1 MGTDVAR
8 LGATF
13 GGLAPLMLWGG
24 RFDHRPHG
32 DLLRLSASIEVDR
45 RLLPQDVAAT
55 KAHARTLVSA
65 GLLPGDV
72 LPQIDECLDELVSE
86 HAAGTLEIRAE
97 DEDVHSLVERRLTE
111 RLGETG
117 KRIHAGRSRN
127 DLVATDLRLWCMAAA
142 LELAKTAGAVV
153 STLCDRA
160 EEHLDTLMP
169 GYTHLQRAQPVT
181 VGFHLCAHGFAL
193 ARDAQRFVAA
203 HDAASTSP
211 LGAGAL
217 AGSSLGLDPEVAA
230 RALGLDSV
238 FDNAMD
244 AVSDRDFACELLFAC
259 ALCCI
264 HLSRLGEEIVLWT
277 SSEFSFARLADE
289 WSTGSSM
296 MPQKRNPDV
305 AELVRGRA
313 GRSLGDLMGLMGVL
327 KGLPL
332 AYDRDL
338 QEDKEPVFSSVD
350 RTRSCLKA
358 VSHLVRALSFD
369 EGVLARAAGGG
380 AAWATDVA
388 EALVRRGVPF
398 REAHEGAGR
407 LVAALE
413 RRGAG
418 LAEATPEELQAAHP
432 RLEEEDR
439 QLADPR
445 AGVSAR
451 SGRGGPAPEEVAR
464 QIGELRAAATAL
476 L

>member
-1 MGTDVAR
+1 
-8 LGATF
+8 
-13 GGLAPLMLWGG
+13 MLWGG
-24 RFDHRPHG
+24 RFDQSPHS
-32 DLLRLSASIEVDR
+32 DLLRLSASIAIDL
-45 RLLPQDVAAT
+45 RLLPQDISVT
-55 KAHARTLVSA
+55 KAHARTLVAA
-65 GLLPGDV
+65 GLLSAKDLAPLDK
-72 LPQIDECLDELVSE
+72 CLDELEVE
-86 HAAGTLEIRAE
+86 LAAGTLEIRAE

-127 DLVATDLRLWCMAAA
+127 DLVATDLRLWCRAAA
-142 LELAKTAGAVV
+142 LDLAEAAAAAV
-153 STLCDRA
+153 SALCDRA
-160 EEHLDTLMP
+160 EEHLDTVMP

-193 ARDAQRFVAA
+193 ARDARRFMAA

-211 LGAGAL
+211 LGAGAV
-217 AGSSLGLDPEVAA
+217 AGTTLPLDADVAA
-230 RALGLDSV
+230 RELGFEAV

-259 ALCCI
+259 ALCCV

-277 SSEFSFARLADE
+277 SSEFSFAGLADA

-296 MPQKRNPDV
+296 MPQKRNPDL

-313 GRSLGDLMGLMGVL
+313 GRSLGDLMGLMAVL

-338 QEDKEPVFSSVD
+338 QEDKEPIFSSVD
-350 RTRSCLKA
+350 RTRSCLEA

-369 EGVLARAAGGG
+369 KDVLARAAG
-380 AAWATDVA
+380 AATWATDVA
-388 EALVRRGVPF
+388 EALVGRGVPF
-398 REAHEGAGR
+398 REAHEGTGR
-407 LVAALE
+407 LVASLE
-413 RRGAG
+413 RRGAS
-418 LAEATPEELQAAHP
+418 LAEATSDELRAAHS
-432 RLEEEDR
+432 RLEDGDR
-439 QLADPR
+439 ALADPR
-445 AGVSAR
+445 AGVAAR

-464 QIGELRAAATAL
+464 QIGALRAAAAHL

>member
-1 MGTDVAR
+1 VNGSSKVEGTNP
-8 LGATF
+8 G
-13 GGLAPLMLWGG
+13 MLWGG
-24 RFDHRPHG
+24 RFDHSPHS
-32 DLLRLSASIEVDR
+32 DLLRLSASIEFDQ

-55 KAHARTLVSA
+55 KAHARTLVAA
-65 GLLPGDV
+65 GLLASDA
-72 LPQIDECLDELVSE
+72 LRELDDCLDELASE

-111 RLGETG
+111 QLGETG
-117 KRIHAGRSRN
+117 RRIHAGRSRN
-127 DLVATDLRLWCMAAA
+127 DLVATDLRLWCKSAA
-142 LELAKTAGAVV
+142 LELAAAAGAAV
-153 STLCDRA
+153 SALCDRA

-181 VGFHLCAHGFAL
+181 VGFHFCAHGFAL
-193 ARDAQRFVAA
+193 ARDAGRFMAA
-203 HDAASTSP
+203 RDAASTSV

-217 AGSSLGLDPEVAA
+217 AGATLALDPDVAA
-230 RALGLDSV
+230 RELGFDAV

-259 ALCCI
+259 ALCCV

-277 SSEFSFARLADE
+277 SSEFSFARLADA

-296 MPQKRNPDV
+296 MPQKRNPDL

-350 RTRSCLKA
+350 RTMSCLEA

-369 EGVLARAAGGG
+369 EDVLAQAAGGS
-380 AAWATDVA
+380 ATWATDVA

-413 RRGAG
+413 RRGAS
-418 LAEATPEELQAAHP
+418 LAEATPEELQAAHS
-432 RLEEEDR
+432 RLEEGDR
-439 QLADPR
+439 ALGDPGAR
-445 AGVSAR
+445 VAAR
-451 SGRGGPAPEEVAR
+451 SGRGGPAPSEVAR
-464 QIGELRAAATAL
+464 QIAALRAAVGAL
-476 L
+476 G